1 MSIKSE
7 INSQIKESF
16 YSKYAMHIDPKLL
29 NVTHIASGDVDYSLK
44 SLVGVSKIVNETVQ
58 DTFNGLCS
66 CIDEEKYIVSLE
78 RNCLNIKLHPEFVQH
93 KMKENKKMRILV
105 DFSSPNIAKDM
116 HVGHLRSTIIGD
128 SICKL
133 FEQDGH
139 DVLRV
144 NHIGDF
150 GLQFGMIIEHLLQKN
165 INYNE
170 VDLSIAD
177 LQTFYA
183 ESKKR
188 FDTEDDFKAKA
199 YHNVILLQSGD
210 VNIVKAWNFIKDISR
225 KSYNDIY
232 SKLNVN
238 LTECGESFYQ
248 NKIPSLIEELQTS
261 NILVND
267 NGWIKIPI
275 EGYEVPLT
283 VVKSDGG
290 FTYDTT
296 DLAAVKYRLQELNA
310 DKIIYVVDN
319 GQAGHFDMIFK
330 VAEMMGWKRPDQELK
345 HVGFGLVLGESKN
358 PVTGKMEWKKLKSR
372 SGDTVKLKEL
382 LDDALVRA
390 REMLESQIKLRRTQK
405 ENSIL
410 KAIDDETTLLLE
422 QGVVEIEDLM
432 RSKKEC
438 LLEKME
444 QKLIEQ
450 SLTEEEKDK
459 IVKCVAYGSIK
470 YADLASVRTGDYK
483 YSEQKMLSLKGN
495 TGAFQLYEYVRICAI
510 LRKVENYIWTPQID
524 CTDTT
529 SIEDEEINVCK
540 QILFLPEVL
549 ESVKEDLMLHKV
561 CAYLYNLTNA
571 FSVFHK
577 KCRCLNYNSDGKLI
591 GINRRRL
598 DICKSTKR
606 VLEQCFDILGIE
618 TIDKM

>member
-1 MSIKSE
+1 MSIKNK
-7 INSQIKESF
+7 INAQIKKSY
-16 YSKYAMHIDPKLL
+16 YSHYNTTNIDPKLL
-29 NVTHIASGDVDYSLK
+29 NVTHIGSGDVDYSLK
-44 SLVGVSKIVNETVQ
+44 SLMGVSKAVNQPVQ
-58 DTFNGLCS
+58 ATFDALCS
-66 CIDEEKYIVSLE
+66 CIDPNKFIVSLE
-78 RNCLNIKLHPEFVQH
+78 RNCLNVKLNPIYVQSKLDDIKKF
-93 KMKENKKMRILV
+93 KIIV

-133 FEQDGH
+133 YEQEGH
-139 DVLRV
+139 EVLRI

-150 GLQFGMIIEHLLQKN
+150 GLQFGMIIEHLLQKQ
-165 INYNE
+165 INYDE
-170 VDLSIAD
+170 ESLSIAD

-188 FDTEDDFKAKA
+188 FDTEADFKEKA
-199 YHNVILLQSGD
+199 YKNVVLLQSGD
-210 VNIVKAWNFIKDISR
+210 SDIVKAWNFIKDISR

-232 SKLNVN
+232 SRLNVH

-248 NKIPSLIEELQTS
+248 NKIPKLIEELQNS
-261 NILVND
+261 DILVND

-275 EGYEVPLT
+275 EGYDVPLT

-310 DKIIYVVDN
+310 DKVIYVVDN
-319 GQAGHFDMIFK
+319 GQASHFDMIFK

-358 PVTGKMEWKKLKSR
+358 ESTGKIEWKKLKSR
-372 SGDTVKLKEL
+372 SGDTIKLKEL
-382 LDDALVRA
+382 LDDALLRA
-390 REMLESQIKLRRTQK
+390 KEMLESQIKLRRIQK
-405 ENSIL
+405 EQNIL
-410 KAIDDETTLLLE
+410 KAIDDETNELL
-422 QGVVEIEDLM
+422 QNGIVEIEDLM
-432 RSKKEC
+432 KSKKEMM
-438 LLEKME
+438 LEKME
-444 QKLIEQ
+444 AKLSEQ
-450 SLTEEEKDK
+450 RLTEEEKEK
-459 IVKCVAYGSIK
+459 IVRCVAYGSIK
-470 YADLASVRTGDYK
+470 YADLASVRTSDYK

-510 LRKVENYIWTPQID
+510 LRKVENQNVPECSD
-524 CTDTT
+524 N
-529 SIEDEEINVCK
+529 SVPSAEEINVAK

-549 ESVKEDLMLHKV
+549 DGVREDLMLHKV

-577 KCRCLNYNSDGKLI
+577 KCRCLNYDSNGKLI
-591 GINRRRL
+591 SVNRKRL

-606 VLEQCFDILGIE
+606 VLEKCFDILGIE
-618 TIDKM
+618 TIEKM